1 MDFLTLIAEPFS
13 SMYIVSFINQE
24 KTIARSVIIQALS
37 NLFFFTQALTAWHWG
52 QLSDSMGRRPLVLL
66 GLFGLSVFNFAFGLS
81 RTLARSIIRD
91 VLKPVYRWHSQWQ
104 HWVMKSMLGDPDD
117 TNMAQ
122 VFTLVLPISR
132 IGGTIAPLYGGALE
146 KPQERWPHVFQGE
159 FWATYSYFLPSLVSG
174 CFVDIFN
181 LYNIH
186 EGVVAFES
194 RQN

>member
-1 MDFLTLIAEPFS
+1 MSDSGLLHEKKLIGELDITGEDDRKIGYYPGLIESLFS
-13 SMYIVSFINQE
+13 SL
-24 KTIARSVIIQALS
+24 KHLAR
-37 NLFFFTQALTAWHWG
+37 HWDR
-52 QLSDSMGRRPLVLL
+52 LSDSMGRRPLVLL

-81 RTLARSIIRD
+81 RTLGTLNHQMPLSRCIAGILNGSIG
-91 VLKPVYRWHSQWQ
+91 
-104 HWVMKSMLGDPDD
+104 VMKSMLGDPDD